1 MIDEQAHAI
10 SVDYRQ
16 MTHVN
21 LPDAHV
27 GHAVLDIGE
36 AVSRLKTFI
45 R

>member
-1 MIDEQAHAI
+1 MIDERAYAI

-16 MTHVN
+16 MTHAN

-27 GHAVLDIGE
+27 GHAVLDIDE
-36 AVSRLKTFI
+36 AVLRVQTFI